1 MLVPVAVRQPAEA
14 ALIEIAQA
22 ARQAQ
27 PVDVPDGSFIYAE
40 STGFNLVG
48 REGDEFGLPG
58 GSVAYLIPEFEDFW
72 AFSGGREA
80 VTWGFGFR
88 LRVRERFCRDNSP
101 CTLGVEPR

>member
-1 MLVPVAVRQPAEA
+1 MSAGETVEILGTAER
-14 ALIEIAQA
+14 I
-22 ARQAQ
+22 
-27 PVDVPDGSFIYAE
+27 
-40 STGFNLVG
+40 GFC
-48 REGDEFGLPG
+48 
-58 GSVAYLIPEFEDFW
+58 PEFEDFW